1 MGTAR
6 TGRGAAPERLHVD
19 KGRPKADPCCGGS
32 QEFDSGLPRTVTTP
46 KCIMALE
53 MEHPGSFWNIYN
65 GTGRAAWGALVL
77 GWREIQPGDCPEPGK
92 RTSRYRPLGLCPEF
106 TIGIRSV
113 ALRVVSSAGSWV
125 HAKPI
130 PLGGRNSVSLSETL
144 KKKNHPLPRE
154 ADSPIQNSHFLNP
167 RQELKRP

>member
-77 GWREIQPGDCPEPGK
+77 GWREIQPGTAQSPGNGLPGTDLWGCA
-92 RTSRYRPLGLCPEF
+92 RNLLLGF
-106 TIGIRSV
+106 
-113 ALRVVSSAGSWV
+113 AAW
-125 HAKPI
+125 H
-130 PLGGRNSVSLSETL
+130 
-144 KKKNHPLPRE
+144 
-154 ADSPIQNSHFLNP
+154 
-167 RQELKRP
+167 